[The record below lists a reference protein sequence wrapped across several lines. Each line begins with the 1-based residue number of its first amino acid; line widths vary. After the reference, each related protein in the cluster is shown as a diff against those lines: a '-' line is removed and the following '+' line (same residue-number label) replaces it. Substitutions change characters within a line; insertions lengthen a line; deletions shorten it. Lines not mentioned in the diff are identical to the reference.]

1 MHLLIKMLY
10 LESDC
15 NTKQGNIKKNSFLVC
30 EAKVM

>member
-1 MHLLIKMLY
+1 MYLLIKMLY

-15 NTKQGNIKKNSFLVC
+15 NTKQGNRKKNYFLVC